1 MKVEVHCIIQIYQNF
16 WLKLH
21 SHLQEFTGTIELLPP
36 HPKLNKNRI
45 IYSFPPKKIYVT
57 ASITV
62 LKPYLL
68 YVLTLK

>member
-1 MKVEVHCIIQIYQNF
+1 MKVEVQCIIQIYQNF

-21 SHLQEFTGTIELLPP
+21 SHLQEFTIELLPP
-36 HPKLNKNRI
+36 PPKLNKNRI
-45 IYSFPPKKIYVT
+45 IYSLPPKKIYVT